1 MTKNLGKIK
10 IIFHWLGKTS
20 TLGLQTFHSF
30 YNGWKYITLLEGV
43 QHFQP
48 QELQKSPKWQKYSQD
63 IQNGEKYP
71 QNLQNTFETFKI
83 TKIRYIFLK
92 WPKYVKKPLNE
103 KNILK
108 TYKMTKIPKNPKM
121 TKIPLKHV
129 KCHWKLEN
137 YHNALETS
145 TS

>member
-48 QELQKSPKWQKYSQD
+48 QELQKSPKWQKYFQD

-137 YHNALETS
+137 YHNALKTS
-145 TS
+145 TW